1 MPGNLLVHPR
11 LGRATTPEMAVPLT
25 ESAVQA
31 PPWVLSA
38 RVTAPDLVRGYYDRP
53 ELLAR
58 IDPLEDRRIT
68 VLTAPGG
75 FGKTTLLAD
84 LHRRARNRGRVAAW
98 LTLTGDDTPAVL
110 GAYLACAFER
120 AGLPLSGGERPG
132 AAAPAGYTALLAHA
146 IEAWGAPCLLI
157 LDDAGRLVVRET
169 VEALDA
175 LLRYGPRNLHVAV
188 AGRRNPG
195 LDVDEAVLAGRG
207 LRVGVEQ
214 LRFSLSEIAG
224 FVGPAL
230 SGSDLQALAART
242 EGWPV
247 ALQLYRNLQAGRTQ
261 PVSVRD
267 FRGDKGVAAN
277 FLGERLLRTLS
288 GADREF
294 LLDLALFEWIEPALV
309 DEVLEMHDARRR
321 VAALAE
327 LDGLLHDRGDDVV
340 RLHPLIRDYCAARRF
355 RDTPDRFRR
364 IHAAIARSSARRNR
378 LVPAVRH
385 ARDAGDDRL
394 VGDVVEEAGG
404 LRLWCTE
411 GMTRLLAI
419 DRLLTPAVIE
429 THPRVAFLHC
439 IVLAMRGKLGAAR
452 ALCDDVGRRTRGF
465 TRDRAG
471 GDDRALRAER
481 VLVQGMLFGFGCWP
495 IGDEAV
501 LGVIAEMAALADDE
515 ELDPAIRGA
524 YDVVLSAGNH
534 QRARFEAGRQ
544 RVARAQAHF
553 ERCGSWY
560 GALCCH
566 FHAGIAAMAQGRVR
580 SAAEHYA
587 SGRRIVRRHFPED
600 GGSALILD
608 VLTAE
613 LDLERNRL
621 AAEASP
627 VPDAARLRDMG
638 VWFDVYAAAFD
649 VAVATT
655 CDRRGA
661 AAALAVLD
669 ETHEHVRLPGL
680 ASVLRYLSA
689 LRVSLLVA
697 AGRVEQAEEAWR
709 SAGLPDAAPALL
721 DLRGQT
727 WREMEAVACARVR
740 LLSARG
746 EVAAARELAA
756 GTCEAAAARDL
767 VRTLMWGLAAA
778 MVVEHRAGAADRAAE
793 RLVEFLGW
801 FRTTDYLR
809 PLVRDRAVS
818 LAVLR
823 RLLATGGAGV
833 RDAAEAVLRLLGE
846 DVRAPAGP
854 AAPALTP
861 REVEVLEVLAGGVRD
876 REIAARL
883 GLTGNGVRYHLKRI
897 YRKMSAAGRVDAVR
911 RARALGVIS

>member
-1 MPGNLLVHPR
+1 
-11 LGRATTPEMAVPLT
+11 MAVPLT
-25 ESAVQA
+25 EPAVQA

-110 GAYLACAFER
+110 GVYLACAFER

-169 VEALDA
+169 VEALNA

-261 PVSVRD
+261 PVGVRD

-309 DEVLEMHDARRR
+309 DEVLETHDARRR

-481 VLVQGMLFGFGCWP
+481 VLVQAMLFGFGCGP

-501 LGVIAEMAALADDE
+501 LGVIAELAALADDE
-515 ELDPAIRGA
+515 DLDPAIRGA
-524 YDVVLSAGNH
+524 YNVVLSAGNH

-544 RVARAQAHF
+544 RSAQAQAHF
-553 ERCGSWY
+553 ARCGSWY
-560 GALCCH
+560 GVLCCH
-566 FHAGIAAMAQGRVR
+566 FHSGIADMAQGRVR

-600 GGSALILD
+600 GGSTLILD

-627 VPDAARLRDMG
+627 EPAAARLRDMG

-649 VAVATT
+649 VAVAAA

-680 ASVLRYLSA
+680 ERLAVPVGVAGVAPGRGRA
-689 LRVSLLVA
+689 RRAGRRGVAQRRA
-697 AGRVEQAEEAWR
+697 AGRRARAARPARADVAGDGGGRLRPRAAAGGARRGRRRPRPGRRDVRGRRRPR
-709 SAGLPDAAPALL
+709 SGADADVGAGRGDGRRAPGRRRGPRGGTSGRVPGMVSHDGLP
-721 DLRGQT
+721 
-727 WREMEAVACARVR
+727 
-740 LLSARG
+740 
-746 EVAAARELAA
+746 
-756 GTCEAAAARDL
+756 
-767 VRTLMWGLAAA
+767 
-778 MVVEHRAGAADRAAE
+778 
-793 RLVEFLGW
+793 
-801 FRTTDYLR
+801 
-809 PLVRDRAVS
+809 
-818 LAVLR
+818 
-823 RLLATGGAGV
+823 
-833 RDAAEAVLRLLGE
+833 
-846 DVRAPAGP
+846 APAGP
-854 AAPALTP
+854 GPRRQPRGAAAAAGDGRRGRPGRGRGGAAAPGRGRPGARRP
-861 REVEVLEVLAGGVRD
+861 GGAGAHPAGSRGAGG
-876 REIAARL
+876 
-883 GLTGNGVRYHLKRI
+883 
-897 YRKMSAAGRVDAVR
+897 AGRR
-911 RARALGVIS
+911 RARPGDRRPPRTDRERRPVPPEAHLPEDVRRRPGRRRAAGPGPGRHLVT